1 MTKRREQLVK
11 EKIELGK
18 SMSYFES
25 QAVVFCDHKHSSTNN
40 TTITATTATTATN
53 YEQKCP
59 ICYNYVANVITQCG
73 HLFCRSCIIKCLK
86 KKHQCP
92 VCKIQVNPT
101 DAHEIKIDDSRFEP
115 IINDEKILRYG
126 SKLTKLLEIIKKI
139 TELGEKVVLYIQW
152 SPLMNSIYT
161 LLKENNIEAC
171 MVFGNTACQNMAIKK
186 FKTTSMNVLLGS
198 IDNTGL
204 DLVNANHLIFV
215 HALTG
220 EDYMV
225 KAAEDQAIARIQR
238 TGQTKKVHVYWL
250 ITRGTIEEQIYLQ
263 TRVSK

>member
-1 MTKRREQLVK
+1 
-11 EKIELGK
+11 
-18 SMSYFES
+18 
-25 QAVVFCDHKHSSTNN
+25 
-40 TTITATTATTATN
+40 
-53 YEQKCP
+53 
-59 ICYNYVANVITQCG
+59 
-73 HLFCRSCIIKCLK
+73 
-86 KKHQCP
+86 
-92 VCKIQVNPT
+92 
-101 DAHEIKIDDSRFEP
+101 
-115 IINDEKILRYG
+115 
-126 SKLTKLLEIIKKI
+126 
-139 TELGEKVVLYIQW
+139 
-152 SPLMNSIYT
+152 
-161 LLKENNIEAC
+161 
-171 MVFGNTACQNMAIKK
+171 MAIKK